1 MTETAT
7 REPFASLGATKKA
20 WTVATSIAGPREV
33 TLGDGANAEA
43 DVLGGA
49 VPGLLHNS
57 DHVAA
62 LLVQPVP
69 LEKSS
74 MHVTRRTYTR

>member
-1 MTETAT
+1 MN
-7 REPFASLGATKKA
+7 RFASLGATKKA

-62 LLVQPVP
+62 LLVQPP
-69 LEKSS
+69 QFGPAL
-74 MHVTRRTYTR
+74 TRLGY